1 MLLFDEGTSSGQDSA
16 FNSAA
21 RRLLYRF
28 LPTAAGMA
36 MIVGARC
43 GASPSGDCPLDIR
56 RVYLTGKAPQVIVQ
70 NKATY
75 PVGQVVLHAAYQDLF
90 NKYHEPTQAIDT
102 VIQPNQRLTLSM
114 PPVQGSV
121 EWESLNMFATCER
134 ADSTTHGAGA
144 DSAR

>member
-1 MLLFDEGTSSGQDSA
+1 MALVHEDRSSAQRPGSSFAVWWLL
-16 FNSAA
+16 
-21 RRLLYRF
+21 RRV
-28 LPTAAGMA
+28 LPTSATMAVIAGA
-36 MIVGARC
+36 KC
-43 GASPSGDCPLDIR
+43 GAGPNAGCPLEIR
-56 RVYLTGKAPQVIVQ
+56 RVYLSGKAPQVIVQ

-75 PVGQVVLHAAYQDLF
+75 AVGQVVLHAAYQDLF

-134 ADSTTHGAGA
+134 ADSTTPGAGA